1 MRRNDSPQRI
11 ASLSQ
16 QDLYRLTRNLS
27 DEWLLIGQPDEPAM
41 PRWMLAQYVE
51 LKRELERRGTQ
62 MRLC

>member
-27 DEWLLIGQPDEPAM
+27 AEWVLIGSPDVEDM
-41 PRWMLAQYVE
+41 PRWMLRQYEE
-51 LKRELERRGTQ
+51 LRDELERRGTQ
-62 MRLC
+62 LGLF

>member
-11 ASLSQ
+11 ASRSQ

-27 DEWLLIGQPDEPAM
+27 DEWLLIGMPDESDM
-41 PRWMLAQYVE
+41 PRWMLSQYLE

-62 MRLC
+62 LRLC